1 MFCDGCGV
9 TVDPGQPFCSR
20 CGKQLAAAPQAWP
33 ARSRVRSNMQT
44 LGILWIVYSAFHAGA
59 VIIGAAV
66 GGAMLRHLALPFDA
80 HILAPFIAMVGFMVV
95 IKSLC
100 GLVVGWGLLRRQPW
114 ARVFALVMA
123 FISLIHL
130 PFGTALGIYTLVV
143 LMPAEAAREYEA
155 ICSGH

>member
-1 MFCDGCGV
+1 
-9 TVDPGQPFCSR
+9 
-20 CGKQLAAAPQAWP
+20 
-33 ARSRVRSNMQT
+33 
-44 LGILWIVYSAFHAGA
+44 
-59 VIIGAAV
+59 
-66 GGAMLRHLALPFDA
+66 MLRHLALPFDA
-80 HILAPFIAMVGFMVV
+80 HILAPFIAMIGFMVV